1 MHAPWFESESNAGC
15 PVDKR
20 LLCEEGIDMPSINKS
35 KSHRSILVKVLLW
48 VLAALL
54 TVACFAFQDR
64 TGPTQPLIGDV
75 PTAAGTVYFK
85 FLRSETIGKALLI
98 MLVDPVPKGV
108 SAHVRYRRYK
118 SNDEWSTMSMT
129 PGTFEF
135 SRRGVSES
143 VEGMGAGLPSLGERA
158 GKYEYFVYIDD
169 GTEEPISVTG
179 GRPVYARY
187 KADVP
192 MTVLFMHI
200 IVVFLSM
207 MLAIRTVLEALINGN
222 YKWMLWA
229 TLLSLLLGAFLL
241 GPMVQWYAFGVW
253 WSGVPFGYDWTDNK
267 VLVELVFWL
276 LALFLNLGERRRR
289 RPVYL
294 AGVVTLLV
302 FFIPHS
308 LFGSEYDYRTGS
320 GHGTA
325 G

>member
-1 MHAPWFESESNAGC
+1 MQSMKKFANRKP
-15 PVDKR
+15 
-20 LLCEEGIDMPSINKS
+20 LLS
-35 KSHRSILVKVLLW
+35 SILLWALAVLITL
-48 VLAALL
+48 
-54 TVACFAFQDR
+54 ACFAFQNR
-64 TGPTQPLIGDV
+64 TGPTQPLVGDV
-75 PTAAGTVYFK
+75 PTAVGTVNFK
-85 FLRSETIGKALLI
+85 FLRSETIGKDLSI
-98 MLVDPVPKGV
+98 MLVDPVPEGISCKV
-108 SAHVRYRRYK
+108 QYRRYK
-118 SNDEWSTMSMT
+118 SNDDWSTASMQ

-143 VEGMGAGLPSLGERA
+143 VSGMGVRLPSLKERA
-158 GKYEYFVYIDD
+158 GKYEYFVHIDD
-169 GTEEPISVTG
+169 GSGSPVSITGDKPI
-179 GRPVYARY
+179 YARY

-192 MTVLFMHI
+192 MWLLLLHI

-207 MLAIRTVLEALINGN
+207 MLALRTVLEALIDGA
-222 YKWMLWA
+222 YKWMIWA
-229 TLLSLLLGAFLL
+229 TIVSLLFGAFLL

-276 LALFLNLGERRRR
+276 PALFLNLGKRRSRG
-289 RPVYL
+289 PVYL
-294 AGVVTLLV
+294 AGVITLFV

>member
-1 MHAPWFESESNAGC
+1 LPIEPFYG
-15 PVDKR
+15 
-20 LLCEEGIDMPSINKS
+20 EGIDMPSVGKS
-35 KSHRSILVKVLLW
+35 TSRKSALLSVLLW
-48 VLAALL
+48 ILSALL
-54 TVACFAFQDR
+54 ALACFAFQDR
-64 TGPTQPLIGDV
+64 TGPTKPLIGEV
-75 PTAAGTVYFK
+75 PTAEGTVHFK
-85 FLRSETIGKALLI
+85 FLRSETIGKELMI
-98 MLVDPVPKGV
+98 MLVDPVPARI
-108 SAHVRYRRYK
+108 SAYVQYRRYK
-118 SNDEWSTMSMT
+118 SDDDWSELAMK

-135 SRRGVSES
+135 SRRGVTET
-143 VEGMGAGLPSLGERA
+143 VEGIGIGLPSLRERA

-169 GTEEPISVTG
+169 GTGDPVSVTG
-179 GRPVYARY
+179 DRPVFARY

-192 MTVLFMHI
+192 MKVLFMHI
-200 IVVFLSM
+200 IVVFVSM
-207 MLAIRTVLEALINGN
+207 MLAIRTVLEALINGS
-222 YKWMLWA
+222 YKWMIWA
-229 TLLSLLLGAFLL
+229 TLISLLLGAFLL

-267 VLVELVFWL
+267 VLLELIFWL

-289 RPVYL
+289 GPVYL